1 MPGPE
6 ALRPVP
12 RPAAA
17 RATNALALRR
27 RSDRLLGL
35 VDAAAAVAAAWAA
48 GALLHRDITVVWAG
62 YLLIAVVTV
71 LAGRWLGLYRR
82 AALRPGSNLIEPAVG
97 TAAAGGATAV
107 LVVLLSPPGPGFA
120 WAALVACGLFVG
132 LLVIRRVLAHAR
144 RALVPFGVGLERYAV
159 LGESPRMRRLV
170 ADLTRASGAPFR
182 VVGTVPEDLP
192 AAECAD
198 LVGALSVDGLLV
210 PPDLD
215 PAQVGALSRALA
227 GHDVEVLLAP
237 RAHDLDS
244 QVTSVTH
251 LQGIPLLRL
260 GGAVPRRRA
269 VRTVAK
275 DRRRRGVAILGT
287 RGIPAATA
295 GSRPSPSSWPPGSST
310 DGVPVHGVLPQPL
323 RDAAGPSTR
332 GIRLVTL
339 PTIRSKYLDTVV
351 HTVLSA
357 VHLVLT
363 ARAARRAA
371 VQRGQRARRPV
382 PAAVRPP
389 RRAERGRAGV
399 APGQVGRARPVLVPD
414 GGVALGPRRRPCW

>member
-12 RPAAA
+12 RPAAR
-17 RATNALALRR
+17 RATTALALRR

-35 VDAAAAVAAAWAA
+35 VDAAAAMAAAWAA

-97 TAAAGGATAV
+97 TAAAGGATSL

-120 WAALVACGLFVG
+120 WAALVACGLFAE

-182 VVGTVPEDLP
+182 VVGTVPEGLP
-192 AAECAD
+192 ATECAD

-210 PPDLD
+210 APDLD

-260 GGAVPRRRA
+260 GGAAPRRRA
-269 VRTVAK
+269 VRSAAK

-287 RGIPAATA
+287 RGIPAAYGGFETFA
-295 GSRPSPSSWPPGSST
+295 EQLATRFVA
-310 DGVPVHGVLPQPL
+310 DGVPVQVYCRSHFASSG
-323 RDAAGPSTR
+323 TEYR

-351 HTVLSA
+351 HTVA
-357 VHLVLT
+357 VRGAPGAHAT
-363 ARAARRAA
+363 ARATCSSATLPTRPSSRSCGCSAA
-371 VQRGQRARRPV
+371 
-382 PAAVRPP
+382 
-389 RRAERGRAGV
+389 EW
-399 APGQVGRARPVLVPD
+399 
-414 GGVALGPRRRPCW
+414 C